1 MSSLVLSILI
11 AGFTSQAGIIVA
23 VGAQNAFIIRQGIA
37 RAYVPQILTIC
48 IGADIVLIS
57 LGTAGMGSMVSAHP
71 EVMKALTL
79 VGAFVLLIYGFSAFK
94 RVFETCVRLESRFK
108 LRKARALAL
117 AGGASV
123 DEHDLNDSHSGVDDG
138 DVVDSMATQPASSLR
153 GSASASIAGE
163 VESSANEFQKGAQTT
178 LKKSLVAC
186 LGFTFLNPGV
196 YLDSLVLLGGI
207 AASYGAGLKWSFA
220 AGAMLC
226 SVVWFISL
234 GFLSSKMSK
243 LFKNEYAW
251 LVLDTIIGIMMIF
264 IAAHLALR

>member
-1 MSSLVLSILI
+1 MLSILI

-71 EVMKALTL
+71 EVLKALTL

-94 RVFETCVRLESRFK
+94 RVFETLMRLKNR
-108 LRKARALAL
+108 LRMRKARAMAL
-117 AGGASV
+117 AGGGSL
-123 DEHDLNDSHSGVDDG
+123 DDRELRGSNDDG
-138 DVVDSMATQPASSLR
+138 GDGSQRNVADSMTVQSASSLR
-153 GSASASIAGE
+153 GSASASIAGS
-163 VESSANEFQKGAQTT
+163 VESSGNEFQQGAQTT
-178 LKKSLVAC
+178 LRKSLLAC

-251 LVLDTIIGIMMIF
+251 LVLDIIIGIMMIF

>member
-37 RAYVPQILTIC
+37 RAYIPQILTIC

-57 LGTAGMGSMVSAHP
+57 LGTAGMGSIVQAHP
-71 EVMKALTL
+71 SVLKALTL
-79 VGAFVLLIYGFSAFK
+79 AGAFVLLIYGFSAFK
-94 RVFETCVRLESRFK
+94 RVIETCIRLRKRFK
-108 LRKARALAL
+108 MRRVRALAL
-117 AGGASV
+117 ASASGIN
-123 DEHDLNDSHSGVDDG
+123 EHALSDSSDSTDTASLNN
-138 DVVDSMATQPASSLR
+138 SMTAQTGTSLR
-153 GSASASIAGE
+153 GAATATIAADTQQG
-163 VESSANEFQKGAQTT
+163 SDFSQGAQTT
-178 LKKSLVAC
+178 LKKSLIAC

-243 LFKNEYAW
+243 LFKSEYAW

>member
-1 MSSLVLSILI
+1 MSILI

-71 EVMKALTL
+71 GVLKALTL

-94 RVFETCVRLESRFK
+94 RVFETCMRLKSRFR
-108 LRKARALAL
+108 LRRARALAL
-117 AGGASV
+117 AGGAGV
-123 DEHDLNDSHSGVDDG
+123 DGRDLDDSHSRGDDADADS
-138 DVVDSMATQPASSLR
+138 DVVNSMATQSASSLR

-163 VESSANEFQKGAQTT
+163 VESSGNEFQQGAQTT

-226 SVVWFISL
+226 SVVWFVAL

-251 LVLDTIIGIMMIF
+251 LVLDIIIGIMMIF